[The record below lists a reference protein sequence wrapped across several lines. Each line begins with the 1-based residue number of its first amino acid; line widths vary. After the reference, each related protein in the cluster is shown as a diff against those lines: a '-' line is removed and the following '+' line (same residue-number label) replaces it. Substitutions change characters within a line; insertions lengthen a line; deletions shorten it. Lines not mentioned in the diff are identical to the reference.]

1 MCVCVSV
8 FPLILPLFV
17 PALNHQQK
25 KNDGGGGKEVE
36 GPDSLDTLTRVSADA
51 ADEKTKTIARTA
63 FQLKQLIKKKK
74 KGRGVEGKWG
84 EVEHMQ

>member
-1 MCVCVSV
+1 MWVCVSGV
-8 FPLILPLFV
+8 PRILPLFV
-17 PALNHQQK
+17 PALNHHQK
-25 KNDGGGGKEVE
+25 KIAGGGGKEVE

-74 KGRGVEGKWG
+74 KGRGEEGKWG